1 MDSPLIER
9 LVSELNYPLVNAE
22 NLDTLLSEEGER
34 VLFLTGDP
42 VKNLETNDLAVIL
55 PELARTFAGRL
66 NPAVV
71 DRSIEQSL
79 RERFDVWPVPSL
91 IFFKDG
97 EKRGAIAKV
106 RDWADYLA
114 EIEAILARPAPQA
127 VH

>member
-22 NLDTLLSEEGER
+22 NLDTLLSQQGER

-114 EIEAILARPAPQA
+114 EIEAILDRPTPQA